1 MVTPIVDPCDAGFT
15 TTGQRNFAARIAVA
29 RETFSPRFTTVPA
42 GTGMRA
48 EAKRVFVVTL
58 CMPIA
63 LAWIP
68 DPV

>member
-1 MVTPIVDPCDAGFT
+1 M
-15 TTGQRNFAARIAVA
+15 
-29 RETFSPRFTTVPA
+29 TFSPRFTTVPA

-48 EAKRVFVVTL
+48 ETKRVFAATL

-63 LAWIP
+63 LAWMP